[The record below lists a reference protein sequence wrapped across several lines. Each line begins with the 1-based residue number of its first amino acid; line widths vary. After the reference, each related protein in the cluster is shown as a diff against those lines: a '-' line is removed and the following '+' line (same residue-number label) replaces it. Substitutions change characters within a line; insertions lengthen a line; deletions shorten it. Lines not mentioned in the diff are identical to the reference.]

1 MRQPRLKA
9 TNPGCLNNVTLHTS
23 LLILPD
29 FLFLFRHVL
38 PRFPSLF
45 AFISDTDDTALFFFF
60 FKFIL
65 RWQSD
70 SLFGLDYVLKSTLV
84 TCVFGP
90 PDEKSK
96 LQKKKCQAAILEPL
110 PYFPF

>member
-60 FKFIL
+60 LSSFCDGSPIPC
-65 RWQSD
+65 SA
-70 SLFGLDYVLKSTLV
+70 SIM
-84 TCVFGP
+84 C
-90 PDEKSK
+90 
-96 LQKKKCQAAILEPL
+96 
-110 PYFPF
+110 

>member
-1 MRQPRLKA
+1 MF
-9 TNPGCLNNVTLHTS
+9 CLDFPPF
-23 LLILPD
+23 LP
-29 FLFLFRHVL
+29 LFLIPMIPL
-38 PRFPSLF
+38 Y
-45 AFISDTDDTALFFFF
+45 FFF